1 MSGGVSDPRR
11 GRTRWINAALRGF
24 GKNERVPPKSGHG
37 SGQETFVIDVV
48 LLGTGAMVPLP
59 GRWLSSALIR
69 VNGSL
74 ILYDCGEGTQ
84 IAMRQVHWGFRR
96 LDAICLSHLHA
107 DHVAGLPGL
116 FHTVANAG
124 RTGPMHIFGPPGTG
138 RVIDGLRVIASHL
151 PYRIEVT
158 ELEDAET
165 FTLPGGLTGSVRQG
179 VHRVSC
185 LGYRLSADRQPA
197 FLPDRAAA
205 LGVPRELWSRLQNGE
220 TIILRDQMVRPT
232 DVLGEARPGIA
243 LGLITDT
250 RPSEALMELV
260 RNVDLLICEATY
272 GEDADRAKAEL
283 HGHMTM
289 REAAVLASQASVRN
303 LWLTHFGA
311 GMTEPASYRSFVQAL
326 FPAVEIGE
334 SGLAAS
340 LTFRRGYERTGDDN
354 SRNAEAPD
362 LGGDDRSRS

>member
-1 MSGGVSDPRR
+1 M
-11 GRTRWINAALRGF
+11 
-24 GKNERVPPKSGHG
+24 
-37 SGQETFVIDVV
+37 IDVV

-74 ILYDCGEGTQ
+74 ILFDCGEGTQ

-124 RTGPMHIFGPPGTG
+124 RVEPMRIFGPPGTG
-138 RVIDGLRVIASHL
+138 DVVNGLRVIAPHL
-151 PYRIEVT
+151 PYDVYIT
-158 ELEDAET
+158 ELEDDQI
-165 FTLPGGLTGSVRQG
+165 FTIPGGLTGRVREG
-179 VHRVSC
+179 KHRVTC
-185 LGYRLSADRQPA
+185 LGYRLSAERKPA
-197 FLPDRAAA
+197 FRQDRAIA
-205 LGVPRELWSRLQNGE
+205 LGVPRAKWSHLQDGE
-220 TIILRDQMVRPT
+220 TVIVDGRPVRPT

-250 RPSEALMELV
+250 RPTGVLAELV
-260 RNVDLLICEATY
+260 RGVDLLICEATY
-272 GEDADRAKAEL
+272 GDDADLPKAEL

-289 REAAVLASQASVRN
+289 REAAALARQAGVQN

-311 GMTEPASYRSFVQAL
+311 GMKDPGSYRSFVREL
-326 FPAVEIGE
+326 FATTEIGHRGL
-334 SGLAAS
+334 SGT
-340 LTFRRGYERTGDDN
+340 LTFRNGYDLV
-354 SRNAEAPD
+354 EASDPP
-362 LGGDDRSRS
+362 LSAPAAP